1 MRRLTLRLPETLF
14 HRLELLADSEGISL
28 NQYLVYSLTQNV
40 ARAYRTIPVP
50 QDEIARQHRQ
60 LDRLIASLGVVSDE
74 EFDAILEEGDLD
86 ENGTGLDNDLQSL
99 IEAKIAAA
107 RLN

>member
-1 MRRLTLRLPETLF
+1 MIR
-14 HRLELLADSEGISL
+14 S
-28 NQYLVYSLTQNV
+28 V

-50 QDEIARQHRQ
+50 QDEIERQHQQ
-60 LDRLIASLGVVSDE
+60 LDRLIASLGVVFDE
-74 EFDAILEEGDLD
+74 EFDVILEEGELD
-86 ENGTGLDNDLQSL
+86 ENGTGLGSDMQTR

>member
-1 MRRLTLRLPETLF
+1 MNIMTSYQGNFTP
-14 HRLELLADSEGISL
+14 
-28 NQYLVYSLTQNV
+28 NV

-60 LDRLIASLGVVSDE
+60 LDILIASLGLVSDE
-74 EFDAILEEGDLD
+74 EFDAILEEGELD
-86 ENGTGLDNDLQSL
+86 ENGTGLDNDLQAR

>member
-14 HRLELLADSEGISL
+14 HR
-28 NQYLVYSLTQNV
+28 
-40 ARAYRTIPVP
+40 
-50 QDEIARQHRQ
+50 
-60 LDRLIASLGVVSDE
+60 IASLGVVSDE
-74 EFDAILEEGDLD
+74 EFDVILEEGELD
-86 ENGTGLDNDLQSL
+86 ENGTGLGSDMQAR

>member
-1 MRRLTLRLPETLF
+1 MNIMTSYQGNSTP
-14 HRLELLADSEGISL
+14 
-28 NQYLVYSLTQNV
+28 NV

-60 LDRLIASLGVVSDE
+60 LDILIASLGLVSDE
-74 EFDAILEEGDLD
+74 EFDAILEEGELD
-86 ENGTGLDNDLQSL
+86 ENGTGLDNDLQAR